1 MQVPWQYYDLG
12 PRFCNHTFFEQR
24 PHRMA
29 CAKCDSYTPKGSSR
43 ALLLEAEDNLQ
54 RMLAA
59 VPLTDDERATVDDG
73 KAALDRL
80 LGQLAD
86 IPAPAGP
93 TPRQI
98 SVPAQAALLLV
109 IEINRRPT

>member
-1 MQVPWQYYDLG
+1 
-12 PRFCNHTFFEQR
+12 
-24 PHRMA
+24 MA
-29 CAKCDSYTPKGSSR
+29 DTPKDSSR

-59 VPLTDDERATVDDG
+59 VPLTDDGRAAVDDG
-73 KAALDRL
+73 QAALNRL

-86 IPAPAGP
+86 VSTPAGA

-98 SVPAQAALLLV
+98 SAPAQAPLPPV